1 MKSNLNKFSD
11 EDLVEEVL
19 RNPENLSF
27 LIDRYWEQLFYFVKR
42 ISYFSPDDIE
52 DILQEVFIKV
62 YRNINSFDSSYKFST
77 WVFQITRNTTI
88 DAIRRKAVRPQE
100 FSFDQGD
107 LKQILVESGLGIEER
122 IINNEKMKKVEE
134 IIKGLPFK
142 YREVMILKFLEEKSY
157 EEIVDVIRRPKGTVA
172 SLLNRGRKMFK
183 EEAEK
188 RGLNLGD

>member
-1 MKSNLNKFSD
+1 VK
-11 EDLVEEVL
+11 EVL
-19 RNPENLSF
+19 RDPENLIF

-107 LKQILVESGLGIEER
+107 LKQILVESGLGIEEK
-122 IINNEKMKKVEE
+122 IVNKEKMKKVEE
-134 IIKGLPFK
+134 VIKSLPFK

-157 EEIVDVIRRPKGTVA
+157 EEIVDVIRKPKGTVA

-188 RGLNLGD
+188 RGLRLGD

>member
-1 MKSNLNKFSD
+1 MKNDLNKFSD
-11 EDLVEEVL
+11 EDLVKEVL
-19 RNPENLSF
+19 RDPENLIF

-107 LKQILVESGLGIEER
+107 LKQILVESGLGIEEK
-122 IINNEKMKKVEE
+122 IVNKEKMKKVEE
-134 IIKGLPFK
+134 VIKSLPFK

-157 EEIVDVIRRPKGTVA
+157 EEIVDVIRKPKGTVA

-188 RGLNLGD
+188 RGLRLGD

>member
-11 EDLVEEVL
+11 EDLVKEVL

-107 LKQILVESGLGIEER
+107 LKQILVESGLGIEQR

-188 RGLNLGD
+188 RGLNLSE